1 MQTQFDYIILVY
13 FLYGLAFFSMGLL
26 VAIEGGRAPDLRLR
40 KALRP
45 LAGFGLIHGLHEWV
59 DMLDQM
65 EKMVG
70 RTDTIVPDPVRL
82 AVLAFSFISLMAF
95 GSYLLANS
103 ETSQRLVMLIPLS
116 MEGVW
121 VFGLLVF
128 QGRYAGSDLWAV
140 AEVWTRYTLA
150 IPASLMAAIG
160 LIAQQRAFRR
170 SGLVRFGQDS
180 LWAAVSFAWYG
191 VIGQIFVRVSPL
203 PPSDVVNAVL
213 FENLFGF
220 PIQLLRAL
228 SAIAAAFFVVRFLRA
243 FQVETDRKIADL
255 QEAQLK
261 ESRKRESLRGELY
274 RRVVAAQESER
285 QRIARDLHDAT
296 GQSLTAIGMG
306 LRGLSTTIL
315 TNKDP
320 KQSVL
325 TLRQLESMS
334 TDALEEL
341 QRLIADLRPSHL
353 DDLGLPATIRW
364 YAGQIQ
370 DRTNLKIKVEVTGE
384 ERSISSTVKIAMF
397 RIVQE
402 ALNNIIK
409 HANATNVRIHIYCE
423 EKEMLVAV
431 EDDGSGFNTQ
441 QVNSAQARRQ
451 PLGLVGMQERAA
463 LLGGNVHIHS
473 EPGMGTLIEVEIPY
487 VEKDSEV
494 SDGDAPAT
502 GG

>member
-213 FENLFGF
+213 F
-220 PIQLLRAL
+220 
-228 SAIAAAFFVVRFLRA
+228 
-243 FQVETDRKIADL
+243 
-255 QEAQLK
+255 
-261 ESRKRESLRGELY
+261 
-274 RRVVAAQESER
+274 
-285 QRIARDLHDAT
+285 
-296 GQSLTAIGMG
+296 
-306 LRGLSTTIL
+306 
-315 TNKDP
+315 
-320 KQSVL
+320 
-325 TLRQLESMS
+325 
-334 TDALEEL
+334 
-341 QRLIADLRPSHL
+341 
-353 DDLGLPATIRW
+353 
-364 YAGQIQ
+364 
-370 DRTNLKIKVEVTGE
+370 
-384 ERSISSTVKIAMF
+384 
-397 RIVQE
+397 
-402 ALNNIIK
+402 
-409 HANATNVRIHIYCE
+409 
-423 EKEMLVAV
+423 
-431 EDDGSGFNTQ
+431 
-441 QVNSAQARRQ
+441 
-451 PLGLVGMQERAA
+451 
-463 LLGGNVHIHS
+463 
-473 EPGMGTLIEVEIPY
+473 
-487 VEKDSEV
+487 
-494 SDGDAPAT
+494 
-502 GG
+502 